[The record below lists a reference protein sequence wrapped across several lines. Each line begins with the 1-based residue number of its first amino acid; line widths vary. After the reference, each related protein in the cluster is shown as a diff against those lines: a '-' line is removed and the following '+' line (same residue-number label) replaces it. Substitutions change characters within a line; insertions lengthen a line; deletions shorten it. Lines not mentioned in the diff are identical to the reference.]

1 MTNAKSPSTNNTRII
16 SKKKGKLLSPTAKGT
31 LTFNVG
37 HNDQSKSLHFRIV
50 TNTGGGF
57 FSNEWIALD
66 DILACIEEQPTD
78 EPFKA
83 LIFRQLYVASRSSN
97 NHGFLAA
104 ALRAEGILLPVE
116 KAVYSHTLGDVAA
129 FTKAMQKPIKEN
141 VSLEDTV
148 AIHNDEVEARR
159 QAMTEKM
166 QKAHAGASKVKST
179 KGK

>member
-1 MTNAKSPSTNNTRII
+1 MTNAKSTSTNNTRII
-16 SKKKGKLLSPTAKGT
+16 KQSTCKLISPTAKGK
-31 LTFNVG
+31 LTYNIG
-37 HNDQSKSLHFRIV
+37 NNDQSKSLHFRIV

-66 DILACIEEQPTD
+66 DIIACIEEQPTD
-78 EPFKA
+78 DPFKS
-83 LIFRQLYVASRSSN
+83 LIFRQLFVSSRSSN

-104 ALRAEGILLPVE
+104 ALRSEGILLPVE

-148 AIHNDEVEARR
+148 AIHNAEMEARR
-159 QAMTEKM
+159 QAMAEKM
-166 QKAHAGASKVKST
+166 QKAHSKPSKTKPTKS
-179 KGK
+179 K

>member
-1 MTNAKSPSTNNTRII
+1 MTNAKSLSTNPTRII
-16 SKKKGKLLSPTAKGT
+16 KRSSCKPISPSAKGE
-31 LTFNVG
+31 LTYNIG
-37 HNDQSKSLHFRIV
+37 HNDQPKALIIRIIA
-50 TNTGGGF
+50 NTGGGF

-78 EPFKA
+78 APFKA
-83 LIFRQLYVASRSSN
+83 LIFRQLYVLSRSSN

-129 FTKAMQKPIKEN
+129 FTKAMAKPIKEN

-148 AIHNDEVEARR
+148 AIHNAEMEARR
-159 QAMTEKM
+159 QAMAEKI
-166 QKAHAGASKVKST
+166 QKVHSGASKAKST